1 MKNVVFDFGQ
11 VLVRFEPS
19 YMVGRYVFDPEDA
32 RLLANVVFDRLYWDQ
47 LDAGTIYD
55 AQVVEAVK
63 KRIPVRLWEAAEKI
77 HYNWIYNIPEIE
89 GMRELI
95 VHIKNEFGASV
106 FLLSNISVYFAEHSS
121 EIPILKLVDKCIFSA
136 VCGKVKPD
144 LDIYE
149 YLCEECNIDPRE
161 TVFVDDRKENTEAAE
176 KIGITGYVF
185 DGNVSE
191 LRTYLDGVLK
201 RGDADRF

>member
-19 YMVGRYVFDPEDA
+19 YMVGRYVSDPEDA
-32 RLLANVVFDRLYWDQ
+32 KILSEVVFDRLYWDR
-47 LDAGTIYD
+47 LDAGTITD
-55 AQVVEAVK
+55 SEVVEAVK
-63 KRIPVRLWEAAEKI
+63 KRLPERLWELAEKI

-95 VHIKNEFGASV
+95 IHIKDEFGASV
-106 FLLSNISVYFAEHSS
+106 FLLSNISVYFAEHSG
-121 EIPILKLVDKCIFSA
+121 EIPILKLVDNCIFSA
-136 VCGKVKPD
+136 VCGKVKPN

-149 YLCEECNIDPRE
+149 HLCSECNIEPRE
-161 TVFVDDRKENTEAAE
+161 TVFVDDRKENVEAAQ

-185 DGNVSE
+185 DGNVSG
-191 LRTYLDGVLK
+191 LRSYLDGILK
-201 RGDADRF
+201 RDI